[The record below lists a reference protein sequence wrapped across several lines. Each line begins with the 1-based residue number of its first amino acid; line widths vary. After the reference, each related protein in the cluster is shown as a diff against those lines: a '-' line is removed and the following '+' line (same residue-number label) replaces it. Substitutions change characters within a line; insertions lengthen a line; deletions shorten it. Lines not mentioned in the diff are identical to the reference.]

1 MQRLARRDRQFRHA
15 EQVAR
20 IGSFDWDRVNGK
32 LHWSERHFRLWG
44 LAPTAQAPHYG
55 HFRRSIHPDDRADR
69 EAQVQHS
76 LVSGTYDCRYR
87 IVLPDGALHHS
98 HTRGEVLFDAAGTAQ
113 RLIGTVQDVSTQ
125 REAEAR
131 LHTHEFVVNAI
142 ADPISVIDEQRV
154 FHFVND
160 AWCRITGL
168 AREQVIGQLP
178 GASLQRV
185 NRPERE
191 EALQRCL
198 DNLRLTLNATGD
210 AIFASDALAPTESL
224 QFFNQRTLEMW
235 RIPAAQAGRP
245 LRARQRLLRRRR
257 PQSARSCCD
266 MVIMGAANGDLL
278 AHHVLTYAMVPA
290 KS

>member
-20 IGSFDWDRVNGK
+20 IGSFDKDRVNGK
-32 LHWSERHFRLWG
+32 LHGSAGHCRLWR
-44 LAPTAQAPHYG
+44 LAPTAQAPRYG

-69 EAQVQHS
+69 EAQV
-76 LVSGTYDCRYR
+76 
-87 IVLPDGALHHS
+87 LPDAALRHIHS
-98 HTRGEVLFDAAGTAQ
+98 RGEVLFDAAGTAQ

-131 LHTHEFVVNAI
+131 LHTHECVVNAI
-142 ADPISVIDEQRV
+142 DDPISVIDEQRA
-154 FHFVND
+154 FHVVND

-185 NRPERE
+185 NSPERE

-198 DNLRLTLNATGD
+198 DQNRQPVTLVEKDMPGLGLRSWEVTIYPYREPHSQRKGAVMVTRD
-210 AIFASDALAPTESL
+210 VTERLAEQAP
-224 QFFNQRTLEMW
+224 W
-235 RIPAAQAGRP
+235 PPA
-245 LRARQRLLRRRR
+245 
-257 PQSARSCCD
+257 
-266 MVIMGAANGDLL
+266 
-278 AHHVLTYAMVPA
+278 
-290 KS
+290 

>member
-1 MQRLARRDRQFRHA
+1 MQRLARRDRQICHA

-20 IGSFDWDRVNGK
+20 IGSFDWDQVNGK
-32 LHWSERHFRLWG
+32 LHWSEGHFRLCG

-55 HFRRSIHPDDRADR
+55 HFCRSIHPDDRADR

-168 AREQVIGQLP
+168 AREHVIGQLP

-185 NRPERE
+185 NSPERE

-198 DNLRLTLNATGD
+198 DQNRQPVTLVEKEIPGLGLRSWAVTIYPYREPHSQRKGAVMVTRD
-210 AIFASDALAPTESL
+210 VTERLAEQAP
-224 QFFNQRTLEMW
+224 W
-235 RIPAAQAGRP
+235 PPAW
-245 LRARQRLLRRRR
+245 
-257 PQSARSCCD
+257 
-266 MVIMGAANGDLL
+266 
-278 AHHVLTYAMVPA
+278 TT
-290 KS
+290 